1 MTQAVP
7 DLLSPPPR
15 PDESQRLAALRA
27 GDEAAFLALVEQYHA
42 ALVRLATT
50 YVGNPALAEDV
61 AQETWV
67 RALRGLERFEGRSS
81 LKTWLFRILTNTALT
96 YAKRAGRE
104 VTFSDLA
111 GNDDEPAVEPEK
123 FLPASD
129 PDWAGHWAA
138 PPQPWPAEGL
148 EGRVERRELL
158 RQVEAAIADLPPN
171 QRAVITLHD
180 VEGWAA
186 SDICNVLGLS
196 ETNQRVLLH
205 RARARVR
212 RALARF
218 IEAER
223 SAGEPT
229 DA

>member
-1 MTQAVP
+1 MP
-7 DLLSPPPR
+7 DPQIPPTTL
-15 PDESQRLAALRA
+15 DDGQRLAALRA
-27 GDEAAFLALVEQYHA
+27 GDEAAFLALVEQYQA

-50 YVGNPALAEDV
+50 YVGNPAAAEDV
-61 AQETWV
+61 AQETWLRV
-67 RALRGLERFEGRSS
+67 LRGLDRFEGRSS

-96 YAKRAGRE
+96 HAKRAGRE
-104 VTFSDLA
+104 VTFSDLTTPD
-111 GNDDEPAVEPEK
+111 DDEAAVEPER

-129 PDWAGHWAA
+129 REWAGHWAA
-138 PPQPWPAEGL
+138 PVQPWPTEGL

-158 RQVEAAIADLPPN
+158 RQVEAAIAGLPPN

-180 VEGWAA
+180 VEGWATQ
-186 SDICNVLGLS
+186 DICNVLGLT

-205 RARARVR
+205 RARAKVR

-223 SAGEPT
+223 RDGEPT